1 MPPLEASYHLYV
13 GVEVPEA
20 AVNVVVKP
28 EQIVSVPVTPLIV
41 GNVFTVTVVAVR
53 DAEVQLAL
61 LVTST

>member
-1 MPPLEASYHLYV
+1 MPPLEASYHLNV
-13 GVEVPEA
+13 GVDTPEA
-20 AVNVVVKP
+20 AVKVVVSP

-41 GNVFTVTVVAVR
+41 GNAFTVTVVAVR